1 MKISTL
7 ALFITAALLAHQA
20 SADDFG
26 LGSLGTGNGHSGFL
40 EDSHAAISSRT
51 MYYSADN
58 RSGTANDLREAATL
72 LRFDYKSGYTQGTLG
87 VGFDVMAFGAL
98 RLDGGDGHTAGPGLA
113 GNGNSFFP
121 TKNNG
126 TEPADSF
133 GRAAGNVKF
142 RISQTEL
149 HVGGGLAP
157 VLPILVSND
166 SRVAP
171 QTFDGGILTSSDI
184 PNVTFTG
191 GELNHAQGRA
201 SSNSTGLSVA
211 GATRDSNSFKFG
223 GLDYKPFGSSDNAI
237 AKNLTLQ
244 YYYADLEDFYK
255 QNYFGLVHVL
265 PLGNDQSFK
274 TDLRYFDST
283 SDGKNG
289 SAGYAFNNNGGY
301 AKHAGEVDNK
311 TYSAAFTYQLG
322 GSSLMLGHIGVS
334 DDGGFVWVNQGSIAD
349 PNAQG
354 AGGSDFYLFTDAVVG
369 QFSRAGE
376 QVNFGQYSYDFK
388 AYVPGLKASIAYLD
402 GTDIKSKVAGGA
414 DQKENE
420 TDFRL
425 DYVVQEG
432 PLKGFGTTFR
442 TGTYHGHN
450 TGTADQD
457 QTRLIFNYTYA
468 IF

>member
-7 ALFITAALLAHQA
+7 ALSITAAVLAQQA
-20 SADDFG
+20 LADDFG
-26 LGSLGTGNGHSGFL
+26 LGSLGTGTGHSGFL
-40 EDSHAAISSRT
+40 EDSHASVSSRT

-58 RSGTANDLREAATL
+58 RSGTNNDLREAATM
-72 LRFDYKSGYTQGTLG
+72 LRFDYKSGFTQGTVG

-98 RLDGGDGHTAGPGLA
+98 RLDGGDGHTAGAGLA

-171 QTFDGGILTSSDI
+171 QTFDGGILTSNDI

-191 GELNHAQGRA
+191 GELNRAEGRA

-211 GATRDSNSFKFG
+211 GGQRDSDSFKFG
-223 GLDYKPFGSSDNAI
+223 GVDYKPFGSSDNVI

-244 YYYADLEDFYK
+244 YYYAQLQDFYK

-274 TDLRYFDST
+274 TDLRYFDSS

-289 SAGYAFNNNGGY
+289 QSGYQFNNNGGY
-301 AKHAGEVDNK
+301 AKHANEVDNK

-322 GSSLMLGHIGVS
+322 GSSLMLGHIGVG
-334 DDGGFVWVNQGSIAD
+334 DDGGFVWVNQGSLAD
-349 PNAQG
+349 PHAQG

-388 AYVPGLKASIAYLD
+388 AYVPGLKASVAYLD
-402 GTDIKSKVAGGA
+402 GRDIKSKVAGGP

-420 TDFRL
+420 ADFRL
-425 DYVVQEG
+425 DYVVQAG

-442 TGTYHGHN
+442 TGTYHGKN

>member
-1 MKISTL
+1 MKLSTL
-7 ALFITAALLAHQA
+7 ALAITAAVLAQQA
-20 SADDFG
+20 SADGFG
-26 LGSLGTGNGHSGFL
+26 LGSLGTGDGHSGFL
-40 EDSHAAISSRT
+40 EDSHSSISSRT
-51 MYYSADN
+51 MYYNADVH
-58 RSGTANDLREAATL
+58 SGTANDLREAAQV
-72 LRFDYKSGYTQGTLG
+72 LRFDYKSGYTQGTIG

-98 RLDGGDGHTAGPGLA
+98 RLDGGDGHAA
-113 GNGNSFFP
+113 GNGLSGN
-121 TKNNG
+121 
-126 TEPADSF
+126 
-133 GRAAGNVKF
+133 GNVKF

-157 VLPILVSND
+157 ILPILVSND
-166 SRVAP
+166 SRAAP
-171 QTFDGGILTSSDI
+171 QTFDGGILTSKDI

-191 GELNHAQGRA
+191 GELNKAEGRA

-211 GATRDSNSFKFG
+211 GATRDSDSFRFG
-223 GLDYKPFGSSDNAI
+223 GVDYQPFGSSDNVI

-244 YYYADLEDFYK
+244 YYYANLEDFYK

-322 GSSLMLGHIGVS
+322 GSQLMLGHIGVS

-349 PNAQG
+349 PTAQG
-354 AGGSDFYLFTDAVVG
+354 AAGSDFYLFTDAVVG

-376 QVNFGQYSYDFK
+376 QVNFGQYLYDFRTQ
-388 AYVPGLKASIAYLD
+388 AVDHFASKIHYL
-402 GTDIKSKVAGGA
+402 
-414 DQKENE
+414 
-420 TDFRL
+420 
-425 DYVVQEG
+425 
-432 PLKGFGTTFR
+432 
-442 TGTYHGHN
+442 
-450 TGTADQD
+450 
-457 QTRLIFNYTYA
+457 
-468 IF
+468 

>member
-7 ALFITAALLAHQA
+7 ALSITAAVLAQQA
-20 SADDFG
+20 FADDFG

-58 RSGTANDLREAATL
+58 RSGTNNDLRETATA
-72 LRFDYKSGYTQGTLG
+72 LRFDYKSGFTQGTVGL
-87 VGFDVMAFGAL
+87 GFDVMAFGAL
-98 RLDGGDGHTAGPGLA
+98 RLDGGDGHTAGAGLS

-171 QTFDGGILTSSDI
+171 QTFDGGILTSNDI

-191 GELNHAQGRA
+191 GELNRAEGRA

-211 GATRDSNSFKFG
+211 GGTRDSDSFKFG
-223 GLDYKPFGSSDNAI
+223 GVDYKPFGSSDNVI

-244 YYYADLEDFYK
+244 YYYAQLQDFYK

-274 TDLRYFDST
+274 TDLRYFEV
-283 SDGKNG
+283 G
-289 SAGYAFNNNGGY
+289 S
-301 AKHAGEVDNK
+301 
-311 TYSAAFTYQLG
+311 
-322 GSSLMLGHIGVS
+322 
-334 DDGGFVWVNQGSIAD
+334 
-349 PNAQG
+349 
-354 AGGSDFYLFTDAVVG
+354 
-369 QFSRAGE
+369 
-376 QVNFGQYSYDFK
+376 
-388 AYVPGLKASIAYLD
+388 
-402 GTDIKSKVAGGA
+402 
-414 DQKENE
+414 
-420 TDFRL
+420 
-425 DYVVQEG
+425 
-432 PLKGFGTTFR
+432 
-442 TGTYHGHN
+442 
-450 TGTADQD
+450 
-457 QTRLIFNYTYA
+457 
-468 IF
+468 